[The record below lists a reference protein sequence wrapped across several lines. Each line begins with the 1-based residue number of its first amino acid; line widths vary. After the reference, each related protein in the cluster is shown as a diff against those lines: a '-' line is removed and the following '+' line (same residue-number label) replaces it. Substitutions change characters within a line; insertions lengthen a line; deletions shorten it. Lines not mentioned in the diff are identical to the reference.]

1 MVELCGLHRYFGSL
15 KAVNDVSFRFER
27 RQVFGFIGPNGAGKT
42 TTMRILATID
52 VPTQGDAFIDGY
64 SVTNDPDRVRQLI
77 GFMPDSFAPYPNM
90 NCFEYLDFF
99 ARAYRLRGKARRVAV
114 RRVMS
119 FTELAELADKPIDSL
134 SKGMRQRLCL
144 ARALI
149 HDPKVLVLDEP
160 ASGLDPRARIE
171 LRELIKLLAEDD
183 KAVLISSHILT
194 ELAEMCHAVAI
205 IELGKIVAAG
215 PVDAIQA
222 MHQAL
227 SLVEIRVL
235 RDVALVERWLG
246 EQPDV
251 GEVQVNGRDLTVH
264 FPADEETQTELLHR
278 MTVANLPIVSFRSRQ
293 ENLEDVFMAVT
304 KGKVQ

>member
-1 MVELCGLHRYFGSL
+1 MLDLCELHRYFGSL
-15 KAVNDVSFRFER
+15 KAVNDVSFRIER
-27 RQVFGFIGPNGAGKT
+27 GQVFGFIGPNGAGKT

-52 VPTQGDAFIDGY
+52 VPTHGDAFVDGFSVID
-64 SVTNDPDRVRQLI
+64 DPDRVRQLI
-77 GFMPDSFAPYPNM
+77 GFMPDSFATYPNM
-90 NCFEYLDFF
+90 NCWEYLDFF
-99 ARAYRLRGKARRVAV
+99 ARAYRLRGRARRTAV

-119 FTELAELADKPIDSL
+119 FTDLSDLAEKPIDIL
-134 SKGMRQRLCL
+134 SKGLKQRLCL

-149 HDPKVLVLDEP
+149 HDPQLLILDEP

-194 ELAEMCHAVAI
+194 ELAEMCDAVAI

-215 PVDAIQA
+215 PVNEIRATGQTV
-222 MHQAL
+222 
-227 SLVEIRVL
+227 SLIEIRVL
-235 RDVALVERWLG
+235 RDAALVERWLR

-251 GEVQVNGRDLTVH
+251 LDVHVNGQNLSVR
-264 FPADEETQTELLHR
+264 FPADDEAIAGLFQRLALAR
-278 MTVANLPIVSFRSRQ
+278 LPVMSFRGRQ
-293 ENLEDVFMAVT
+293 ETLEDVFMAVT